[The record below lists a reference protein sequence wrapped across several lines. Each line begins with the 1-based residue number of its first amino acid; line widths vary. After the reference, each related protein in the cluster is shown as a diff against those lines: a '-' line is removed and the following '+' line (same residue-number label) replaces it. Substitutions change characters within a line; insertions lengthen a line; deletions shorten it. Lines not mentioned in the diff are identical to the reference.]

1 MQHNGHRPARRIVAG
16 ATVVALASSAL
27 AVPAP
32 DAAPSAHAQVATEG
46 GFLLGASAN
55 DTPGRRGWTGQIRL
69 AAYEHEPRTVRSV
82 RMFCDPRRCGRKEFP
97 EQGNYNVTLIRGSE
111 VLEDFGTLPGYG
123 FKDGEGNRWLDID
136 LPRDAKIIDDSVL
149 MLRKPDAFN
158 DMPVRNWWPDDVP
171 YALGYTTARYQP
183 VTLTEKVLD
192 EDGTTGVPGVTVTLK
207 EDGEVRQTTTTGKDG
222 SFTFSDVTS
231 GPEYT
236 VEAVVPAGYET
247 PAPLAWDSSAGD
259 RINHGGITLKRQ
271 AGTLAGSVAGLP
283 AGSKVAVRATDEAT
297 GKHFTQDATGPYS
310 LSLPAGSYT
319 VQLVNVPA
327 GYTVPSPRRVTV
339 EPGGTARADFAIAA
353 RDVNATIAVRN
364 DANQPV
370 PAATVDLA
378 RGGEVIASAT
388 ADDQGTVIFTGLA
401 PGVAYEASVKG
412 TGGYSGGSAALNP
425 EVGKDASA
433 TVHVGSLNEI
443 SGTVVDDHGALAGA
457 KVTLG
462 GKASRTATA
471 GSDGTFHFE
480 RLPAGSYT
488 VTVPATGTH
497 GSDSQTVDLVAGK
510 RADPVRLTA
519 PLIRGGVAAT
529 VTGSVAPSAVTIFG
543 GGLATPAP
551 LNRSGAS
558 YTASDLLPGTYTVAA
573 EAPRGYAASGPAT
586 VTVAPKATATA
597 ALSISPLDGSVTGRI
612 VDGAG
617 APVAGASVALVA
629 KDGTRTQLPVR
640 ADGTFSSTAVKPG
653 DYTVSATVPGTYTAP
668 KDRQITVKP
677 GDAVALGELL
687 ASRIV
692 VAPTPK
698 PTPTPTTTAKPKPT
712 TTSAKPAPDDFA
724 WERVEVA
731 PGEVSVTSPSRKSG
745 AGQAQFEKVSV
756 TQVSGVGGAV
766 PADSWVAVQKDGTL
780 VATPPRGMAPGEYT
794 LEVVATT
801 GERDTVTIVVT
812 QAPTMAERY
821 AVTYPAVGAPAG
833 MASQS
838 GAPRASVTEAGFV
851 YPDRALPEGTTFTLH
866 NPSDPAAA
874 AVTAIDGEGR
884 LTLTVPANAAKGTH
898 TVAIDIAYPDGSRG
912 TAKATYEV
920 RDALLADLAQIG
932 LETGLKVVR
941 GDSVT
946 ILRSDDTVLPEGT
959 TFALS
964 NGAKLGG
971 WGATVNASTGAVRV
985 TAPADGTSGIVI
997 PLTAFFPDGSSK
1009 SLQTR
1014 VGVAEPGSQAARTN
1028 PGYEDVRGTRGIHA
1042 TVGVTGGV
1050 PAGTTF
1056 EVVDDGGLPVA
1067 VDTYSG
1073 VLRVDVPKDAPLDAI
1088 YKVLVRVR
1096 YADGSTEEVP
1106 MLVSAVSDASR
1117 HTVDFTGA
1125 HTPVGGNSTQRPAAG
1140 LPDGTRFSV
1149 PETFKQP
1156 GWSATVN
1163 PTTGELAV
1171 GPSASVPVGQS
1182 IAVPVDVTYPDG
1194 STARVEVPFTAA
1206 EQEAPVKSQ
1215 GSSAN
1220 LDWLVILLGA
1230 LAALAGAGYAAWLN
1244 QDRIAG
1250 ALQERGIAI

>member
-69 AAYEHEPRTVRSV
+69 AADEHEPRTVRSV

-183 VTLTEKVLD
+183 V
-192 EDGTTGVPGVTVTLK
+192 
-207 EDGEVRQTTTTGKDG
+207 
-222 SFTFSDVTS
+222 
-231 GPEYT
+231 
-236 VEAVVPAGYET
+236 
-247 PAPLAWDSSAGD
+247 
-259 RINHGGITLKRQ
+259 
-271 AGTLAGSVAGLP
+271 TLAGSVAGLP

-480 RLPAGSYT
+480 GLPAGSYT

-543 GGLATPAP
+543 GGLTTPAP
-551 LNRSGAS
+551 LTRSGAS

-677 GDAVALGELL
+677 GDAVALGEFL

-698 PTPTPTTTAKPKPT
+698 PSP

-756 TQVSGVGGAV
+756 TQVSGAGGAV

-1028 PGYEDVRGTRGIHA
+1028 PGYEDVRGTRGTNAI
-1042 TVGVTGGV
+1042 VGVTGGV
-1050 PAGTTF
+1050 PAGATF

-1096 YADGSTEEVP
+1096 YADGSTKEVP

-1182 IAVPVDVTYPDG
+1182 ITVPVDVTYPDG

>member
-69 AAYEHEPRTVRSV
+69 AADEHEPRTVRSV

-97 EQGNYNVTLIRGSE
+97 EQGNYNVTLIRGSK

-183 VTLTEKVLD
+183 V
-192 EDGTTGVPGVTVTLK
+192 
-207 EDGEVRQTTTTGKDG
+207 
-222 SFTFSDVTS
+222 
-231 GPEYT
+231 
-236 VEAVVPAGYET
+236 
-247 PAPLAWDSSAGD
+247 
-259 RINHGGITLKRQ
+259 
-271 AGTLAGSVAGLP
+271 TLAGSVAGLP

-339 EPGGTARADFAIAA
+339 EPGGTARADFAIAV

-412 TGGYSGGSAALNP
+412 TGAYSGGSAALNP

-480 RLPAGSYT
+480 GLPAGSYT

-551 LNRSGAS
+551 LTRSGAS

-629 KDGTRTQLPVR
+629 KDGTRTQLSVR

-692 VAPTPK
+692 VAPTP
-698 PTPTPTTTAKPKPT
+698 
-712 TTSAKPAPDDFA
+712 TTSAKPARDDFA

-756 TQVSGVGGAV
+756 TQVSGAGGAV

-941 GDSVT
+941 GDFVT
-946 ILRSDDTVLPEGT
+946 VLRSDDTVLPEGT

-1028 PGYEDVRGTRGIHA
+1028 PGYEDVRGTRGTHA

-1050 PAGTTF
+1050 PAGATF

-1096 YADGSTEEVP
+1096 YPDGSTKEVP

-1171 GPSASVPVGQS
+1171 GPSASVPVGQA

>member
-183 VTLTEKVLD
+183 VTL
-192 EDGTTGVPGVTVTLK
+192 
-207 EDGEVRQTTTTGKDG
+207 
-222 SFTFSDVTS
+222 
-231 GPEYT
+231 
-236 VEAVVPAGYET
+236 
-247 PAPLAWDSSAGD
+247 
-259 RINHGGITLKRQ
+259 
-271 AGTLAGSVAGLP
+271 AGSVAGLP

-339 EPGGTARADFAIAA
+339 EPGGTARADFAMAA

-480 RLPAGSYT
+480 GLPAGSYT

-497 GSDSQTVDLVAGK
+497 GSDSQTFDLVAGK

-551 LNRSGAS
+551 LTRSGAS

>member
-183 VTLTEKVLD
+183 VTL
-192 EDGTTGVPGVTVTLK
+192 
-207 EDGEVRQTTTTGKDG
+207 
-222 SFTFSDVTS
+222 
-231 GPEYT
+231 
-236 VEAVVPAGYET
+236 
-247 PAPLAWDSSAGD
+247 
-259 RINHGGITLKRQ
+259 
-271 AGTLAGSVAGLP
+271 AGSVAGLP

-319 VQLVNVPA
+319 VQLVYVPA

-480 RLPAGSYT
+480 GLPAGSYT

-551 LNRSGAS
+551 LTRSGAS

-756 TQVSGVGGAV
+756 TQVSGAGGAV

-884 LTLTVPANAAKGTH
+884 LTLMVPANAAKGTH

>member
-55 DTPGRRGWTGQIRL
+55 DTPGKRGWTGQIRL
-69 AAYEHEPRTVRSV
+69 AADEHEPRTVRSV

-123 FKDGEGNRWLDID
+123 FKDGKGNRWLDID

-183 VTLTEKVLD
+183 VTLT
-192 EDGTTGVPGVTVTLK
+192 
-207 EDGEVRQTTTTGKDG
+207 
-222 SFTFSDVTS
+222 
-231 GPEYT
+231 
-236 VEAVVPAGYET
+236 
-247 PAPLAWDSSAGD
+247 
-259 RINHGGITLKRQ
+259 
-271 AGTLAGSVAGLP
+271 GSVAGLP

-401 PGVAYEASVKG
+401 PGVAYEASVMG

-480 RLPAGSYT
+480 GLPAGSYT

-551 LNRSGAS
+551 LTRSGAS

-629 KDGTRTQLPVR
+629 KDGTRTQLSVR

-692 VAPTPK
+692 VAPTP
-698 PTPTPTTTAKPKPT
+698 

-1194 STARVEVPFTAA
+1194 STVRVEVPFTAA

>member
-32 DAAPSAHAQVATEG
+32 NAAPSAHAQVATEG

-183 VTLTEKVLD
+183 V
-192 EDGTTGVPGVTVTLK
+192 
-207 EDGEVRQTTTTGKDG
+207 
-222 SFTFSDVTS
+222 
-231 GPEYT
+231 
-236 VEAVVPAGYET
+236 
-247 PAPLAWDSSAGD
+247 
-259 RINHGGITLKRQ
+259 
-271 AGTLAGSVAGLP
+271 TLAGSVAGLP

-480 RLPAGSYT
+480 GLPAGSYT

-543 GGLATPAP
+543 GGLATPAS
-551 LNRSGAS
+551 LTRSGAS

-617 APVAGASVALVA
+617 APVAGAGVALVA

-756 TQVSGVGGAV
+756 TQVSGAGGAV

-1117 HTVDFTGA
+1117 HTVDFTGG

>member
-171 YALGYTTARYQP
+171 YALGYTTARYQS
-183 VTLTEKVLD
+183 V
-192 EDGTTGVPGVTVTLK
+192 
-207 EDGEVRQTTTTGKDG
+207 
-222 SFTFSDVTS
+222 
-231 GPEYT
+231 
-236 VEAVVPAGYET
+236 
-247 PAPLAWDSSAGD
+247 
-259 RINHGGITLKRQ
+259 
-271 AGTLAGSVAGLP
+271 TLAGSVAGLP

-480 RLPAGSYT
+480 GLPAGSYT

-519 PLIRGGVAAT
+519 PLIRGSVAAT

-551 LNRSGAS
+551 LTRSGAS

-756 TQVSGVGGAV
+756 TQVSGAGGAV

>member
-183 VTLTEKVLD
+183 VTL
-192 EDGTTGVPGVTVTLK
+192 
-207 EDGEVRQTTTTGKDG
+207 
-222 SFTFSDVTS
+222 
-231 GPEYT
+231 
-236 VEAVVPAGYET
+236 
-247 PAPLAWDSSAGD
+247 
-259 RINHGGITLKRQ
+259 
-271 AGTLAGSVAGLP
+271 AGSVAGLP

-339 EPGGTARADFAIAA
+339 KPGGTARADFAIAA

-480 RLPAGSYT
+480 GLPAGSYT

-543 GGLATPAP
+543 GGLTTPAP
-551 LNRSGAS
+551 LTRSGAS

-653 DYTVSATVPGTYTAP
+653 VYTVSATVPGTYTAP

-698 PTPTPTTTAKPKPT
+698 PSP

-756 TQVSGVGGAV
+756 TQVSGAGGAV

-1117 HTVDFTGA
+1117 HTVDFTGG

>member
-69 AAYEHEPRTVRSV
+69 AADEHEPRTVRSV

-183 VTLTEKVLD
+183 VTLT
-192 EDGTTGVPGVTVTLK
+192 
-207 EDGEVRQTTTTGKDG
+207 
-222 SFTFSDVTS
+222 
-231 GPEYT
+231 
-236 VEAVVPAGYET
+236 
-247 PAPLAWDSSAGD
+247 
-259 RINHGGITLKRQ
+259 
-271 AGTLAGSVAGLP
+271 GSVAGLP

-310 LSLPAGSYT
+310 LSLRAGSYT

-480 RLPAGSYT
+480 GLPAGSYT

-529 VTGSVAPSAVTIFG
+529 VSGPVAPSAVTIFG

-551 LNRSGAS
+551 LTRSGAS
-558 YTASDLLPGTYTVAA
+558 YTASDLLPGTYTVVA

-698 PTPTPTTTAKPKPT
+698 PTPT
-712 TTSAKPAPDDFA
+712 TSAKPAPDDFA

-756 TQVSGVGGAV
+756 TQVSSAGGAV

-884 LTLTVPANAAKGTH
+884 LTLTVPANTAKGTH

-1028 PGYEDVRGTRGIHA
+1028 PGYEDVRGTRGTHA

-1050 PAGTTF
+1050 PAGATF

-1096 YADGSTEEVP
+1096 YPDGSTEEVP

>member
-16 ATVVALASSAL
+16 ATVVALTSSAL

-69 AAYEHEPRTVRSV
+69 AADEHEPRTVRSV

-183 VTLTEKVLD
+183 V
-192 EDGTTGVPGVTVTLK
+192 
-207 EDGEVRQTTTTGKDG
+207 
-222 SFTFSDVTS
+222 
-231 GPEYT
+231 
-236 VEAVVPAGYET
+236 
-247 PAPLAWDSSAGD
+247 
-259 RINHGGITLKRQ
+259 
-271 AGTLAGSVAGLP
+271 TLAGSVAGLP

-480 RLPAGSYT
+480 GLPAGSYT

-543 GGLATPAP
+543 GGLTTPAP
-551 LNRSGAS
+551 LTRSGAS

-653 DYTVSATVPGTYTAP
+653 VYTVSATVPGTYTAP

-698 PTPTPTTTAKPKPT
+698 PSPTT
-712 TTSAKPAPDDFA
+712 SVKPAPDDFA

-756 TQVSGVGGAV
+756 TQVSGAGGAV

-946 ILRSDDTVLPEGT
+946 VLRSDDTVLPEGT

-1028 PGYEDVRGTRGIHA
+1028 PGYEDVRGTRGTHA

-1050 PAGTTF
+1050 PAGATF

-1067 VDTYSG
+1067 VDTSSG

-1096 YADGSTEEVP
+1096 YPDGSTEEVP

-1206 EQEAPVKSQ
+1206 EQEAPEKSQ

>member
-171 YALGYTTARYQP
+171 YALGYTTASYQP
-183 VTLTEKVLD
+183 V
-192 EDGTTGVPGVTVTLK
+192 
-207 EDGEVRQTTTTGKDG
+207 
-222 SFTFSDVTS
+222 
-231 GPEYT
+231 
-236 VEAVVPAGYET
+236 
-247 PAPLAWDSSAGD
+247 
-259 RINHGGITLKRQ
+259 
-271 AGTLAGSVAGLP
+271 TLAGSVAGLP

-462 GKASRTATA
+462 GEASRTATA

-480 RLPAGSYT
+480 GLPAGSYT

-551 LNRSGAS
+551 LTRSGAS

-653 DYTVSATVPGTYTAP
+653 NYTVSATVPGTYTAP

-698 PTPTPTTTAKPKPT
+698 PTP

-756 TQVSGVGGAV
+756 TQVSGAGGAV

-912 TAKATYEV
+912 AAKATYEV
-920 RDALLADLAQIG
+920 RDALLADLAEIG

-964 NGAKLGG
+964 SGAKLGG

-985 TAPADGTSGIVI
+985 TAPADGTTGIVI

-1028 PGYEDVRGTRGIHA
+1028 PGYEDVRGTRGTHA

-1050 PAGTTF
+1050 PAGATF

-1096 YADGSTEEVP
+1096 YPDGSTKEVP

>member
-69 AAYEHEPRTVRSV
+69 AADEHEPRTVRSV

-183 VTLTEKVLD
+183 VTL
-192 EDGTTGVPGVTVTLK
+192 
-207 EDGEVRQTTTTGKDG
+207 
-222 SFTFSDVTS
+222 
-231 GPEYT
+231 
-236 VEAVVPAGYET
+236 
-247 PAPLAWDSSAGD
+247 
-259 RINHGGITLKRQ
+259 
-271 AGTLAGSVAGLP
+271 AGSVAGLP

-353 RDVNATIAVRN
+353 RGVNATIAVRN

-480 RLPAGSYT
+480 GLPAGSYT

-510 RADPVRLTA
+510 RANPVRLTA

-543 GGLATPAP
+543 GGLTTPAP
-551 LNRSGAS
+551 LTRSGAS

-617 APVAGASVALVA
+617 APVAGASVALVT

-698 PTPTPTTTAKPKPT
+698 PTPT
-712 TTSAKPAPDDFA
+712 TSAKPAPDDFA

-756 TQVSGVGGAV
+756 TQVSGAGGTV

-884 LTLTVPANAAKGTH
+884 LTLTVPVNAAKGTH

-1028 PGYEDVRGTRGIHA
+1028 PGYEDVRGTRGTNA

-1050 PAGTTF
+1050 PAGATF

-1096 YADGSTEEVP
+1096 YADGSTKEVP

-1182 IAVPVDVTYPDG
+1182 ITVPVDVTYPDG

>member
-69 AAYEHEPRTVRSV
+69 AADEHEPRTVRSV

-183 VTLTEKVLD
+183 
-192 EDGTTGVPGVTVTLK
+192 
-207 EDGEVRQTTTTGKDG
+207 
-222 SFTFSDVTS
+222 
-231 GPEYT
+231 
-236 VEAVVPAGYET
+236 
-247 PAPLAWDSSAGD
+247 
-259 RINHGGITLKRQ
+259 I
-271 AGTLAGSVAGLP
+271 TLAGSVAGLP
-283 AGSKVAVRATDEAT
+283 AGSTVAVRATDEAT

-412 TGGYSGGSAALNP
+412 TGAYSGGSAALNP

-480 RLPAGSYT
+480 GLPAGSYT

-543 GGLATPAP
+543 GGLTTPAP
-551 LNRSGAS
+551 LTRSGAS

-698 PTPTPTTTAKPKPT
+698 PSP

-756 TQVSGVGGAV
+756 TQVSGAGGAV

-946 ILRSDDTVLPEGT
+946 VLRSDDTVLPEGT

-985 TAPADGTSGIVI
+985 TAPADGTSDIVI

-1028 PGYEDVRGTRGIHA
+1028 PGYEDVRGTRGTHA

-1050 PAGTTF
+1050 PAGATF

-1067 VDTYSG
+1067 VDTSSG

-1096 YADGSTEEVP
+1096 YPDGSTEEVP

-1206 EQEAPVKSQ
+1206 EQEAPEKSQ

>member
-69 AAYEHEPRTVRSV
+69 AADEHEPRTVRSV

-97 EQGNYNVTLIRGSE
+97 EQGNYNVTLIRGSK

-183 VTLTEKVLD
+183 VTL
-192 EDGTTGVPGVTVTLK
+192 
-207 EDGEVRQTTTTGKDG
+207 
-222 SFTFSDVTS
+222 
-231 GPEYT
+231 
-236 VEAVVPAGYET
+236 
-247 PAPLAWDSSAGD
+247 
-259 RINHGGITLKRQ
+259 
-271 AGTLAGSVAGLP
+271 AGTVAGLP

-480 RLPAGSYT
+480 GLPAGSYT

-510 RADPVRLTA
+510 RANPVRLTA

-551 LNRSGAS
+551 LTRSGAS

-629 KDGTRTQLPVR
+629 KDGTRTQLPMR

-698 PTPTPTTTAKPKPT
+698 PTPT
-712 TTSAKPAPDDFA
+712 TSAKPAPDDFA

-756 TQVSGVGGAV
+756 TQVSGAGGAV

-866 NPSDPAAA
+866 NPFDPAAA

-884 LTLTVPANAAKGTH
+884 LTLTVPVNAAKGTH

-1028 PGYEDVRGTRGIHA
+1028 PGYEDVRGTRGTNA

-1050 PAGTTF
+1050 PAGATF

-1096 YADGSTEEVP
+1096 YADGSTKEVP

-1125 HTPVGGNSTQRPAAG
+1125 HTPVGGNSIQRPAAG

-1230 LAALAGAGYAAWLN
+1230 LAALVGAGYAAWLN

>member
-69 AAYEHEPRTVRSV
+69 AADEHEPRTVRSV

-183 VTLTEKVLD
+183 VTL
-192 EDGTTGVPGVTVTLK
+192 
-207 EDGEVRQTTTTGKDG
+207 
-222 SFTFSDVTS
+222 
-231 GPEYT
+231 
-236 VEAVVPAGYET
+236 
-247 PAPLAWDSSAGD
+247 
-259 RINHGGITLKRQ
+259 
-271 AGTLAGSVAGLP
+271 AGSVAGLP

-310 LSLPAGSYT
+310 LSLRAGSYT

-425 EVGKDASA
+425 KVGKDASA

-480 RLPAGSYT
+480 GLPAGSYT

-551 LNRSGAS
+551 LTRSGAS

-698 PTPTPTTTAKPKPT
+698 PTPT
-712 TTSAKPAPDDFA
+712 TSAKPAPDDFA

-756 TQVSGVGGAV
+756 TQVSGAGGAV

-821 AVTYPAVGAPAG
+821 TVTYPAVGAPAG

-1028 PGYEDVRGTRGIHA
+1028 PGYEDVRGTRGTHA

-1050 PAGTTF
+1050 PAGATF

-1096 YADGSTEEVP
+1096 YADGSTKEVP
-1106 MLVSAVSDASR
+1106 ILVSAVSDASR

-1230 LAALAGAGYAAWLN
+1230 LAALVGAGYAAWLN

>member
-69 AAYEHEPRTVRSV
+69 AADEHEPRTVRSV

-183 VTLTEKVLD
+183 V
-192 EDGTTGVPGVTVTLK
+192 
-207 EDGEVRQTTTTGKDG
+207 
-222 SFTFSDVTS
+222 
-231 GPEYT
+231 
-236 VEAVVPAGYET
+236 
-247 PAPLAWDSSAGD
+247 
-259 RINHGGITLKRQ
+259 
-271 AGTLAGSVAGLP
+271 TLAGSVAGLP

-443 SGTVVDDHGALAGA
+443 SGTVVDDHGPLAGA

-480 RLPAGSYT
+480 GLPAGSYT

-551 LNRSGAS
+551 LTRSGAS
-558 YTASDLLPGTYTVAA
+558 YTASDLLPGTYTVVA

-698 PTPTPTTTAKPKPT
+698 PTPT
-712 TTSAKPAPDDFA
+712 TSAKPAPDDFA

-756 TQVSGVGGAV
+756 TQVSGAGGAV
-766 PADSWVAVQKDGTL
+766 PADSWVAVQRDGTL

-884 LTLTVPANAAKGTH
+884 LTLMVPANAAKGTH

-1117 HTVDFTGA
+1117 HTVDFTGG

>member
-69 AAYEHEPRTVRSV
+69 AADEHEPRTVRSV

-123 FKDGEGNRWLDID
+123 FKDGERNRWLDID

-183 VTLTEKVLD
+183 V
-192 EDGTTGVPGVTVTLK
+192 
-207 EDGEVRQTTTTGKDG
+207 
-222 SFTFSDVTS
+222 
-231 GPEYT
+231 
-236 VEAVVPAGYET
+236 
-247 PAPLAWDSSAGD
+247 
-259 RINHGGITLKRQ
+259 
-271 AGTLAGSVAGLP
+271 TLAGSVAGLP

-339 EPGGTARADFAIAA
+339 KPGGTARADFAIAA

-480 RLPAGSYT
+480 GLPAGSYT

-543 GGLATPAP
+543 GGLTTPAP
-551 LNRSGAS
+551 LTRSGAS

-653 DYTVSATVPGTYTAP
+653 VYTVSATVPGTYTAP

-698 PTPTPTTTAKPKPT
+698 PSPTT
-712 TTSAKPAPDDFA
+712 SVKPAPDDFA

-756 TQVSGVGGAV
+756 TQVSGAGGAV

-946 ILRSDDTVLPEGT
+946 VLRSDDTVLPEGT

-1117 HTVDFTGA
+1117 HTVDFTGG

>member
-69 AAYEHEPRTVRSV
+69 AADEHEPRTVRSV

-97 EQGNYNVTLIRGSE
+97 EQGNYNVTLIRGSK

-183 VTLTEKVLD
+183 V
-192 EDGTTGVPGVTVTLK
+192 
-207 EDGEVRQTTTTGKDG
+207 
-222 SFTFSDVTS
+222 
-231 GPEYT
+231 
-236 VEAVVPAGYET
+236 
-247 PAPLAWDSSAGD
+247 
-259 RINHGGITLKRQ
+259 
-271 AGTLAGSVAGLP
+271 TLAGSVAGLP

-412 TGGYSGGSAALNP
+412 TGAYSGGSAALNP

-480 RLPAGSYT
+480 GLPAGSYT

-543 GGLATPAP
+543 GGLTTPAP
-551 LNRSGAS
+551 LTRSGAS

-640 ADGTFSSTAVKPG
+640 ADGTFSSTTVKPG

-698 PTPTPTTTAKPKPT
+698 PSP

-756 TQVSGVGGAV
+756 TQVSGAGGAV

-946 ILRSDDTVLPEGT
+946 VLRSDDTVLPEGT

-1028 PGYEDVRGTRGIHA
+1028 PGYEDVRGTRGTHA

-1050 PAGTTF
+1050 PAGATF

-1067 VDTYSG
+1067 VDTSSG

-1096 YADGSTEEVP
+1096 YPDGSTEEVP

-1230 LAALAGAGYAAWLN
+1230 LAALVGAGYAAWLN

>member
-69 AAYEHEPRTVRSV
+69 AADEHEPRTVRSV

-97 EQGNYNVTLIRGSE
+97 EQGNYNVTLIRGSK

-171 YALGYTTARYQP
+171 YALGYTTARYQS
-183 VTLTEKVLD
+183 V
-192 EDGTTGVPGVTVTLK
+192 
-207 EDGEVRQTTTTGKDG
+207 
-222 SFTFSDVTS
+222 
-231 GPEYT
+231 
-236 VEAVVPAGYET
+236 
-247 PAPLAWDSSAGD
+247 
-259 RINHGGITLKRQ
+259 
-271 AGTLAGSVAGLP
+271 TLAGSVAGLP

-412 TGGYSGGSAALNP
+412 TGAYSGGSAALNP

-480 RLPAGSYT
+480 GLPAGSYT

-543 GGLATPAP
+543 GGLTTPAP
-551 LNRSGAS
+551 LTRSGAS

-640 ADGTFSSTAVKPG
+640 ADGTFSSTTVKPG

-698 PTPTPTTTAKPKPT
+698 PSP

-756 TQVSGVGGAV
+756 TQVSGAGGAV

-946 ILRSDDTVLPEGT
+946 VLRSDDTVLPEGT

-1028 PGYEDVRGTRGIHA
+1028 PGYEDVRGTRGTHA

-1050 PAGTTF
+1050 PAGATF

-1067 VDTYSG
+1067 VDTSSG

-1096 YADGSTEEVP
+1096 YPDGSTEEVP

-1230 LAALAGAGYAAWLN
+1230 LAALVGAGYAAWLN

>member
-69 AAYEHEPRTVRSV
+69 AADEHEPRTVRSV

-97 EQGNYNVTLIRGSE
+97 EQGNYNVTLIRGSK

-183 VTLTEKVLD
+183 V
-192 EDGTTGVPGVTVTLK
+192 
-207 EDGEVRQTTTTGKDG
+207 
-222 SFTFSDVTS
+222 
-231 GPEYT
+231 
-236 VEAVVPAGYET
+236 
-247 PAPLAWDSSAGD
+247 
-259 RINHGGITLKRQ
+259 
-271 AGTLAGSVAGLP
+271 TLAGSVAGLP

-339 EPGGTARADFAIAA
+339 EPGGTARADFAIAV

-412 TGGYSGGSAALNP
+412 TGAYSGGSAALNP

-480 RLPAGSYT
+480 GLPAGSYT

-551 LNRSGAS
+551 LTRSGAS

-629 KDGTRTQLPVR
+629 KDGTRTQLSVR

-692 VAPTPK
+692 VAPTP
-698 PTPTPTTTAKPKPT
+698 
-712 TTSAKPAPDDFA
+712 TTSAKPARDDFA

-756 TQVSGVGGAV
+756 TQVSGAGGAV

-946 ILRSDDTVLPEGT
+946 VLRSDDTVLPEGT

-1117 HTVDFTGA
+1117 HTVDFTGG

-1194 STARVEVPFTAA
+1194 STVRVEVPFTAA

>member
-183 VTLTEKVLD
+183 V
-192 EDGTTGVPGVTVTLK
+192 
-207 EDGEVRQTTTTGKDG
+207 
-222 SFTFSDVTS
+222 
-231 GPEYT
+231 
-236 VEAVVPAGYET
+236 
-247 PAPLAWDSSAGD
+247 
-259 RINHGGITLKRQ
+259 
-271 AGTLAGSVAGLP
+271 TLAGSVAGLP

-480 RLPAGSYT
+480 GLPAGSYT

-497 GSDSQTVDLVAGK
+497 GSDSQTFDLVAGK

-551 LNRSGAS
+551 LTRSGAS

-692 VAPTPK
+692 VAP
-698 PTPTPTTTAKPKPT
+698 KPT

-756 TQVSGVGGAV
+756 TQVSGAGGAV

-1096 YADGSTEEVP
+1096 YADGSTKEVP

-1182 IAVPVDVTYPDG
+1182 ITVPVDVTYPDG

>member
-16 ATVVALASSAL
+16 ATVVALTSSAL

-69 AAYEHEPRTVRSV
+69 AADEHEPRTVRSV

-183 VTLTEKVLD
+183 V
-192 EDGTTGVPGVTVTLK
+192 
-207 EDGEVRQTTTTGKDG
+207 
-222 SFTFSDVTS
+222 
-231 GPEYT
+231 
-236 VEAVVPAGYET
+236 
-247 PAPLAWDSSAGD
+247 
-259 RINHGGITLKRQ
+259 
-271 AGTLAGSVAGLP
+271 TLAGSVAGLP

-480 RLPAGSYT
+480 GLPAGSYT

-510 RADPVRLTA
+510 RANPVRLTA

-551 LNRSGAS
+551 LTRSGAS

-698 PTPTPTTTAKPKPT
+698 PTPT
-712 TTSAKPAPDDFA
+712 TSTKPAPDDFA

-756 TQVSGVGGAV
+756 TQVSGAGGAV

-884 LTLTVPANAAKGTH
+884 LTLTVHANAAKGTH

>member
-32 DAAPSAHAQVATEG
+32 DAAPSAYAQVATEG

-69 AAYEHEPRTVRSV
+69 AADEHEPRTVRSV

-183 VTLTEKVLD
+183 VTL
-192 EDGTTGVPGVTVTLK
+192 
-207 EDGEVRQTTTTGKDG
+207 
-222 SFTFSDVTS
+222 
-231 GPEYT
+231 
-236 VEAVVPAGYET
+236 
-247 PAPLAWDSSAGD
+247 
-259 RINHGGITLKRQ
+259 
-271 AGTLAGSVAGLP
+271 AGSVAGLP

-310 LSLPAGSYT
+310 LSLPAGSCT

-412 TGGYSGGSAALNP
+412 TGGYSGGRAALNP

-480 RLPAGSYT
+480 GLPAGSYT

-551 LNRSGAS
+551 LTRSGAS

-692 VAPTPK
+692 VAPTP
-698 PTPTPTTTAKPKPT
+698 
-712 TTSAKPAPDDFA
+712 TTSAKPARDDFA

-756 TQVSGVGGAV
+756 TQVSGAGGAV

-912 TAKATYEV
+912 TAKATSEV

-946 ILRSDDTVLPEGT
+946 VLRSDDTVLPEGT

-1028 PGYEDVRGTRGIHA
+1028 PGYEDVRGTRGTHA

-1050 PAGTTF
+1050 PAGATF

-1096 YADGSTEEVP
+1096 YPDGSTEEVP

-1206 EQEAPVKSQ
+1206 EQEAPEKSQ

>member
-69 AAYEHEPRTVRSV
+69 AADEHEPRTVRSV

-183 VTLTEKVLD
+183 V
-192 EDGTTGVPGVTVTLK
+192 
-207 EDGEVRQTTTTGKDG
+207 
-222 SFTFSDVTS
+222 
-231 GPEYT
+231 
-236 VEAVVPAGYET
+236 
-247 PAPLAWDSSAGD
+247 
-259 RINHGGITLKRQ
+259 
-271 AGTLAGSVAGLP
+271 TLAGSVAGLP

-425 EVGKDASA
+425 EVGEDASA

-480 RLPAGSYT
+480 GLPAGSYT

-497 GSDSQTVDLVAGK
+497 GSDSQAVDLVAGK

-529 VTGSVAPSAVTIFG
+529 VTGFVAPSAVTIFG
-543 GGLATPAP
+543 SGLATPAP
-551 LNRSGAS
+551 LTRSGAS

-692 VAPTPK
+692 VAP
-698 PTPTPTTTAKPKPT
+698 KPT

-756 TQVSGVGGAV
+756 TQVSGAGGAV

-851 YPDRALPEGTTFTLH
+851 YPDRALPEGTTFTLY

-941 GDSVT
+941 GDSATV
-946 ILRSDDTVLPEGT
+946 LRSDDTVLPEGT

-1028 PGYEDVRGTRGIHA
+1028 PGYEDVRGTRGTNA

-1096 YADGSTEEVP
+1096 YADGSTKEVP

-1182 IAVPVDVTYPDG
+1182 ITVPVDVTYPDG